1 MLFFFFCKIELAEAK
16 LTSIIKNATKIK
28 ENYITTANI
37 FIQVNNEPIVVDV
50 TTSTITKYIRC
61 KAVLQMILF
70 QTKKVQIFSKSATSE
85 ILLQISRISSAEEM
99 PDLHLDI
106 ELLEDFDVFFSKFF
120 KEVVI
125 WNSVRKV

>member
-1 MLFFFFCKIELAEAK
+1 MLFFFCKIELAEAK